1 MKRRKIAYVGGLF
14 VFLVVSVA
22 LVTPN
27 NKYFE
32 IARNLDIFATLFKE
46 VNAFYVDEV
55 EPEKIIKVGIDA
67 MLASLDPYTNYIPE
81 EDLGAY
87 SMMITGQY
95 AGIGSMIGV
104 INGKIMVTM
113 PNEGFPAA
121 NAGLKI
127 GDEVV
132 AVNGTDVKGK
142 TTAQVSE
149 LLKGAAGTEVI
160 VSVQRIGHEKPLDF
174 TIKRAQI
181 TLPNV
186 PYYGLIDGNKGYI
199 KLVEF
204 TTEAGKDVKTALE
217 KLKSAGATSIILDVR
232 GNPGGLLHEA
242 VNICNVFIPKG
253 KVVVETKGKMTQ
265 WNQVYKTLNGAA
277 DTKIPLVVL
286 TSQGSA
292 SASEIVS
299 GTIQD
304 YDRGVLVG
312 RRTFGKGLVQAT
324 RPVGYNSQLKVTTAK
339 YYIPSGRC
347 IQALDYA
354 HRNDD
359 GSVGKIADSLMV
371 AFKTSNGRT
380 VYDGGGV
387 DPDIKVNQE
396 YYSSLTISL
405 LNKGLIFDYANLY
418 AYKHPDIPDI
428 QAFEITDEDY
438 NDFVTWLGDQEYEY
452 ASHLESSIEALEKAA
467 EKEDYLDQ
475 IQDEID
481 LLKAEVA
488 HNREQD
494 LVTFKQELQEL
505 LSEQINGHYHYLKGE
520 IAASLKYDG
529 DVKAALEI
537 LNDPSA
543 YKALLAQ
550 KK

>member
-1 MKRRKIAYVGGLF
+1 MKRRKIAYIGRLL
-14 VFLVVSVA
+14 VFLAVSVA

-55 EPEKIIKVGIDA
+55 EPEKIIKIGIDA

-132 AVNGTDVKGK
+132 SVNGTDVKGK
-142 TTAQVSE
+142 STAEVSK

-160 VSVQRIGHEKPLDF
+160 VAVERMGHEKPLDF

-204 TTEAGKDVKTALE
+204 TTEAGKDVKTAVE
-217 KLKSAGATSIILDVR
+217 NLKSAGATSIILDVR

-418 AYKHPDIPDI
+418 AYEHPDVPDI
-428 QAFEITDEDY
+428 QAFAITDEDY
-438 NDFVTWLGDQEYEY
+438 NGFVAWLGDQDYEY
-452 ASHLESSIEALEKAA
+452 ASHLESSIEALEKVA

-481 LLKAEVA
+481 LLKTEVA

-520 IAASLKYDG
+520 IAASLKFDE
-529 DVKAALEI
+529 DVEAALEI

>member
-1 MKRRKIAYVGGLF
+1 MKRRKIAYLGSLL
-14 VFLVVSVA
+14 VFLAVSVA

-55 EPEKIIKVGIDA
+55 EPEKIIKIGIDA

-87 SMMITGQY
+87 SLMITGQY

-132 AVNGTDVKGK
+132 SVNGTDVKGK
-142 TTAQVSE
+142 STAEVSK

-160 VSVQRIGHEKPLDF
+160 VSVERMGHEKPLDF

-204 TTEAGKDVKTALE
+204 TTEAGKDVKTAVE
-217 KLKSAGATSIILDVR
+217 NLKSSGATSIILDVR

-265 WNQVYKTLNGAA
+265 WNQVYKTLNGGS
-277 DTKIPLVVL
+277 DTKTPLVVL

-324 RPVGYNSQLKVTTAK
+324 RPLGYNSQLKVTTAK

-387 DPDIKVNQE
+387 NPDIKVNEE

-418 AYKHPDIPDI
+418 AYEHPDIPDI
-428 QAFEITDEDY
+428 QAFAISDGDY
-438 NDFVTWLGDQEYEY
+438 DDFVAWLADKDYDY
-452 ASHLESSIEALEKAA
+452 ASHLEASIAALEKVAK
-467 EKEDYLDQ
+467 EEDYLDQ

-494 LVTFKQELQEL
+494 LITFKRELQEL

-520 IAASLKYDG
+520 IAASLKYDS
-529 DVKAALEI
+529 DVEAALEI